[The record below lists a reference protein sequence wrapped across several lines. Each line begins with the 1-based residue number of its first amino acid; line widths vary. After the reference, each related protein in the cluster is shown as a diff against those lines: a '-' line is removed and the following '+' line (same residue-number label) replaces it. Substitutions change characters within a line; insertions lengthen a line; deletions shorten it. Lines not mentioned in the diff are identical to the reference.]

1 MAELIVIDR
10 SGQRRSLDTAEG
22 WRVMELLRDQ
32 GVGVEGLCGGACDC
46 ATCHVFVATN
56 WADKLPPAQD
66 DELTKLDELPDLAPT
81 SRLSCQI
88 IWSDALD
95 GLELT
100 LAEA

>member
-1 MAELIVIDR
+1 MAQLIVIDR
-10 SGQRRSLDTAEG
+10 TGTRRSLDTAEG

-46 ATCHVFVATN
+46 ATCHVLVADD
-56 WADKLPPAQD
+56 WAGKLPPARE
-66 DELTKLDELPDLAPT
+66 DELTKLDELPDLSPT